1 MPSSMRNSEEDSI
14 LSGGDR
20 PQQYG
25 AIPENSA
32 FARQDFTSN
41 SNNNNYN
48 STNGNFNGNFN
59 GNAISSPASPQ
70 RPSFSRYRH
79 GSMSNQAGI
88 SSHPSQMNVPLYQR
102 LLGSHYVSV
111 TNPGNS
117 DSLNVLGS
125 ASSLRLPAEDGYG
138 GADGGNDLEIGFNEN
153 FPHRTS
159 ILSVMRPDKLI
170 GHYEPMA
177 HWIDLTFDD
186 VDSIKDKKVRQYYI
200 NQNSLIERFQEI
212 DNLLDAGQIHLN
224 MLSQY
229 DKPTPNSPS
238 ESRSQSMDYPKAS
251 PMVTDSAVHE
261 EDNVGSTDT
270 TNSKTRFN
278 DHPGNVQIEGAQF
291 LGYNQEE
298 DSKDVVLAIL
308 VNFFINFVLLV
319 GKIIVCLLTNSM
331 SVVASLVDSVLD
343 FLSTFIIFIANKLS
357 NTKNWQSE
365 HAYPVGRSRLEP
377 LGVLI
382 FSIIIII
389 SFVQVGQES
398 FKRLVFST
406 PESRYPVKIG
416 ASAGFIMLFTIICK
430 VGCWIWCASSKSSSV
445 QALAQDAM
453 TDIVFNSVSL
463 LMPTLGYFL
472 NIWWFDSLGA
482 LLLSVYIIVSW
493 AKTGFGHIDN
503 LTGAVA
509 DPLDYKVILYLAYRF
524 AESVKQI
531 TALKVYHVGDN
542 LNVEIDVVFAMEEF
556 DLSFRDCHDIA
567 EALQYAIETLPNVER
582 AFVHIDYMEANYKG
596 HLN

>member
-1 MPSSMRNSEEDSI
+1 M
-14 LSGGDR
+14 L
-20 PQQYG
+20 
-25 AIPENSA
+25 
-32 FARQDFTSN
+32 
-41 SNNNNYN
+41 
-48 STNGNFNGNFN
+48 
-59 GNAISSPASPQ
+59 
-70 RPSFSRYRH
+70 
-79 GSMSNQAGI
+79 
-88 SSHPSQMNVPLYQR
+88 
-102 LLGSHYVSV
+102 V

-117 DSLNVLGS
+117 DSLNVLSS
-125 ASSLRLPAEDGYG
+125 ASSLRLPPEDAYG
-138 GADGGNDLEIGFNEN
+138 GAEAGNDLEIGFSD

-177 HWIDLTFDD
+177 HWSDLTCED

-200 NQNSLIERFQEI
+200 NQNELIERFQEI

-238 ESRSQSMDYPKAS
+238 ESRSQSIDYPKAS
-251 PMVTDSAVHE
+251 PMVTDSAIQE

-278 DHPGNVQIEGAQF
+278 DHPGNVQVEGAQF
-291 LGYNQEE
+291 LGYNREE

-308 VNFFINFVLLV
+308 VNFFINFVLLI

-416 ASAGFIMLFTIICK
+416 ASAGFIMLFTIVCK
-430 VGCWIWCASSKSSSV
+430 VGCWIWCALSKSSSV

-493 AKTGFGHIDN
+493 AKTGFAHIDN